1 MSSAVKHRITPL
13 QARMI
18 EDMTAR
24 KLHPKT
30 QTAHIRSC
38 RRFAAWL
45 GRLPDTATADDVR
58 RFQVELANCN
68 IGNSTRN
75 TIMTGVKFLFRVTLR
90 RHDLVAEIYHLREPQ
105 KIPPIMSQDEVAR
118 LLANTTS
125 IKARAMLSLAY
136 GCGLRPGE
144 VIRLR
149 VGDIDSDRNIIRI
162 VQSKGDKDRQVKLP
176 TTVLELLRRYWPERS
191 TKYDADFRPEQRYL
205 FPGRRPYEPLTARQ
219 QNRLFHQAADA
230 AGITKPVTVRSLR
243 HSFATHLLDAGVDV
257 RVIQALLGHTKLTT
271 TARYTRVATAL
282 ITAIE
287 SPIDLLPGRAVKPR
301 KRKKAKPKT

>member
-1 MSSAVKHRITPL
+1 MSRVVKRSISPL

-24 KLHPKT
+24 KLSPKT
-30 QTAHIRSC
+30 QMAHIRSC
-38 RRFAAWL
+38 RRFAGWL
-45 GRLPDTATADDVR
+45 GRSPESATSDDVR
-58 RFQVELANCN
+58 GFQRELADCN
-68 IGNSTRN
+68 ISNSTRN
-75 TIMTGVKFLFRVTLR
+75 TFMTGVKFLFRVTLR

-105 KIPPIMSQDEVAR
+105 KIPPIMSQDEVER

-149 VGDIDSDRNIIRI
+149 VGDIDSDRGIIRI

-176 TTVLELLRRYWPERS
+176 ATVLELLRRYWPERS
-191 TKYDADFRPEQRYL
+191 TKYDADIRLDQRYL
-205 FPGRRPYEPLTARQ
+205 FPGRRPYMPLTVRQ

-287 SPIDLLPGRAVKPR
+287 SPIDLLGDCKINKG
-301 KRKKAKPKT
+301 KRKKAKPET

>member
-1 MSSAVKHRITPL
+1 MSSAVKRPVSPL

-45 GRLPDTATADDVR
+45 GRSPDTATADDVR
-58 RFQVELANCN
+58 HFQVELAGCN

-75 TIMTGVKFLFRVTLR
+75 TIMTGIKFLFRVTLR

-149 VGDIDSDRNIIRI
+149 VGDIDSYRDIIRI
-162 VQSKGDKDRQVKLP
+162 VQSKDDKDRQVKLP
-176 TTVLELLRRYWPERS
+176 TTVLHLLRDYWPERS
-191 TKYDADFRPEQRYL
+191 TKYDAEFKPEQRYL

-243 HSFATHLLDAGVDV
+243 HSFATHLLEAGVDV
-257 RVIQALLGHTKLTT
+257 RIIQALLGHTKLTT

-282 ITAIE
+282 IAAVV
-287 SPIDLLPGRAVKPR
+287 SPIDLLKEPVTQQR
-301 KRKKAKPKT
+301 KRKKVKPKT

>member
-1 MSSAVKHRITPL
+1 MSRVGRRAISPL

-24 KLHPKT
+24 KLSPKT

-45 GRLPDTATADDVR
+45 GHSPETATADDVR
-58 RFQVELANCN
+58 GFQAELAGCD
-68 IGNSTRN
+68 ISNSTRN
-75 TIMTGVKFLFRVTLR
+75 AIMTGVKFLFRVTLR
-90 RHDLVAEIYHLREPQ
+90 RHDLAAEIYHLREPQ

-118 LLANTTS
+118 LLANTPS

-149 VGDIDSDRNIIRI
+149 VGDIDSDRGIIRI

-176 TTVLELLRRYWPERS
+176 VAVLEALRRYWPERS
-191 TKYDADFRPEQRYL
+191 TKYDAGFRPEQRYL
-205 FPGRRPYEPLTARQ
+205 FPGRQPYEV
-219 QNRLFHQAADA
+219 
-230 AGITKPVTVRSLR
+230 GLR
-243 HSFATHLLDAGVDV
+243 KRT
-257 RVIQALLGHTKLTT
+257 
-271 TARYTRVATAL
+271 
-282 ITAIE
+282 E
-287 SPIDLLPGRAVKPR
+287 PIAQPGRTTPHLSMSLVGSVSRTYRR
-301 KRKKAKPKT
+301 KEVRCCTRDEGGPLEAGGQAQASSHCKLLS

>member
-1 MSSAVKHRITPL
+1 MSGSVNRTISPL

-24 KLHPKT
+24 KLSPKT

-45 GRLPDTATADDVR
+45 GRSPETATADDVR
-58 RFQVELANCN
+58 GFQHELAQCD
-68 IGNSTRN
+68 ISNSTRN
-75 TIMTGVKFLFRVTLR
+75 TIMTGVKFLLRVTLR

-149 VGDIDSDRNIIRI
+149 VGDIDTDRGIIRV

-176 TTVLELLRRYWPERS
+176 TTVLNLLRDYWGERS
-191 TKYDADFRPEQRYL
+191 TEYDAEFRPEQRYL
-205 FPGRRPYEPLTARQ
+205 FPGRSPYRPLTTRQ

-257 RVIQALLGHTKLTT
+257 RVIQALLGHVKLTT

-287 SPIDLLPGRAVKPR
+287 SPIDLLPRRTFKPR
-301 KRKKAKPKT
+301 KRKKAKSKT

>member
-1 MSSAVKHRITPL
+1 MSRVGRRAISPL

-24 KLHPKT
+24 KLSPKT

-45 GRLPDTATADDVR
+45 GHSPQTATADDVR
-58 RFQVELANCN
+58 GFQAELAGCD
-68 IGNSTRN
+68 ISNSTRN

-90 RHDLVAEIYHLREPQ
+90 RHDLAAEIYHLREPQ

-118 LLANTTS
+118 LLANTPS

-144 VIRLR
+144 VIRLK
-149 VGDIDSDRNIIRI
+149 VGDIDSDRGIIRI

-176 TTVLELLRRYWPERS
+176 VAVLEALRRYWPERS
-191 TKYDADFRPEQRYL
+191 TKYDAGFRPEQRYL
-205 FPGRRPYEPLTARQ
+205 FPGRQPYEPLTARQ
-219 QNRLFHQAADA
+219 QNRLFHQAAVA
-230 AGITKPVTVRSLR
+230 AGISKPVTVRSLR
-243 HSFATHLLDAGVDV
+243 HAFATHLLDAGVDV

-287 SPIDLLPGRAVKPR
+287 SPIDLLRDDTAKGG
-301 KRKKAKPKT
+301 KRKKAKPKS

>member
-1 MSSAVKHRITPL
+1 MSSSVKHTISPL

-24 KLHPKT
+24 KLNPKT

-38 RRFAAWL
+38 RRFAGWL
-45 GRLPDTATADDVR
+45 GRSPETATADDVR
-58 RFQVELANCN
+58 GFQHELASCN
-68 IGNSTRN
+68 ISNSTRN

-118 LLANTTS
+118 LLANATS
-125 IKARAMLSLAY
+125 IKARALLSLAY

-149 VGDIDSDRNIIRI
+149 VGDIDSDRGIIRI

-176 TTVLELLRRYWPERS
+176 VTVLELLRDYWRERS
-191 TKYDADFRPEQRYL
+191 TEYDAEFRPAERYL
-205 FPGRRPYEPLTARQ
+205 FPGRSPYRPLTTRQ

-257 RVIQALLGHTKLTT
+257 RVIQALLGHVKLTT

-287 SPIDLLPGRAVKPR
+287 SPIDLLPGRTVKRR

>member
-1 MSSAVKHRITPL
+1 MSRVGRRAISPL

-24 KLHPKT
+24 KLSPKT
-30 QTAHIRSC
+30 QIAHIRSC
-38 RRFAAWL
+38 RRFAVWL
-45 GRLPDTATADDVR
+45 CRSPDTATADDVR
-58 RFQVELANCN
+58 GFQRELAECN
-68 IGNSTRN
+68 ISNSTRN

-125 IKARAMLSLAY
+125 IKARALLSLAY

-144 VIRLR
+144 VIRLK
-149 VGDIDSDRNIIRI
+149 VGDIDSDRGIIRI

-191 TKYDADFRPEQRYL
+191 TKYDAELSPEKRYL

-282 ITAIE
+282 ITGIE
-287 SPIDLLPGRAVKPR
+287 SPIDLLGDCPTKQR
-301 KRKKAKPKT
+301 KRKKAKP

>member
-1 MSSAVKHRITPL
+1 
-13 QARMI
+13 
-18 EDMTAR
+18 
-24 KLHPKT
+24 
-30 QTAHIRSC
+30 
-38 RRFAAWL
+38 
-45 GRLPDTATADDVR
+45 
-58 RFQVELANCN
+58 
-68 IGNSTRN
+68 
-75 TIMTGVKFLFRVTLR
+75 
-90 RHDLVAEIYHLREPQ
+90 
-105 KIPPIMSQDEVAR
+105 MSQDEVAR

-149 VGDIDSDRNIIRI
+149 VGDIDSDRGIIRI

-176 TTVLELLRRYWPERS
+176 ATVLELLRRYWPERS
-191 TKYDADFRPEQRYL
+191 TKYDVELRSEQRYL

-282 ITAIE
+282 ITGIE
-287 SPIDLLPGRAVKPR
+287 SPIDLLPGRTVKPR
-301 KRKKAKPKT
+301 KRKKSKPKT